1 MALQSKDE
9 ETRQVTDILDRQ
21 KKALMKDH
29 AKMKKTVKDK
39 ARELLRVKGELNVQ
53 KVQNEDYRS
62 KIEEMQRRNNHQE
75 WRKEKG
81 EETGSW
87 TKKERRA
94 GA

>member
-1 MALQSKDE
+1 MMALQSKDE

-62 KIEEMQRRNNHQE
+62 KIEEMVRQRQNINTSNIQPY
-75 WRKEKG
+75 
-81 EETGSW
+81 
-87 TKKERRA
+87 
-94 GA
+94 